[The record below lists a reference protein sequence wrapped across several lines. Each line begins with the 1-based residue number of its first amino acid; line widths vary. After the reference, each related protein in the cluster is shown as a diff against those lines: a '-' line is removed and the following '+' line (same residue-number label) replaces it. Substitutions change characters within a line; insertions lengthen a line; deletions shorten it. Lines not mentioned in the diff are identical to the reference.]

1 MPGLR
6 SDRDYEPFF
15 TMLGQTFGWVPALDD
30 PWPKVV
36 EVQRDLA
43 KIGHHRDPSPMDI
56 LIALTAEQHHLTV
69 LHVDDD
75 FAAIAKVRPDI
86 PMVRG
91 KHEATDPRHH
101 STPHPV
107 TTRSGARA
115 AEGQLSEAYITK
127 WAQAPGP
134 SASRGPS
141 MFLES
146 RTWMVQGAVAISTQ
160 ELPSGPSL

>member
-1 MPGLR
+1 MTYLADTSAVWRLLRGQLDSPWPDRVARGLVAICPPVEAELMPGLR

-43 KIGHHRDPSPMDI
+43 RIGHHRGPSPMDI
-56 LIALTAEQHHLTV
+56 LIALIAEQQHLTV

-75 FAAIAKVRPDI
+75 FAAIAKVRPGI

-91 KHEATDPRHH
+91 KA
-101 STPHPV
+101 
-107 TTRSGARA
+107 RSN
-115 AEGQLSEAYITK
+115 
-127 WAQAPGP
+127 
-134 SASRGPS
+134 
-141 MFLES
+141 
-146 RTWMVQGAVAISTQ
+146 
-160 ELPSGPSL
+160 

>member
-1 MPGLR
+1 MTYLADTSAVWRLLRGQLDFPWSDRVARGLVAICPPVEAELMPGLR
-6 SDRDYEPFF
+6 SDRDHEPFF

-43 KIGHHRDPSPMDI
+43 EIGHHRGPSPLDI

-75 FAAIAKVRPDI
+75 FAAIAKVRPGI

-91 KHEATDPRHH
+91 EA
-101 STPHPV
+101 
-107 TTRSGARA
+107 RSD
-115 AEGQLSEAYITK
+115 
-127 WAQAPGP
+127 
-134 SASRGPS
+134 
-141 MFLES
+141 
-146 RTWMVQGAVAISTQ
+146 
-160 ELPSGPSL
+160 